1 MTKDLDPRDWL
12 SGGRYWD
19 ELPSASSSAPPPRPP
34 IQGASFV
41 AQPAPRRRG
50 SWVWGIVAILIGVIC
65 LYAMWA
71 ASSAP
76 GIIPPALGVVGGV
89 LVVVLGLV
97 AWRRRPH
104 QGRAWSVLL
113 PMLALSAGVISVFA
127 GATIANVQGIPA
139 FQFAPPGPPPPV
151 AVAPATSAAPE
162 TTRASTPATTATEE
176 PPEPAPAPVAA
187 PPRLP
192 ATQMTLTQTLGTL
205 QFVLKQT
212 RGPDG
217 LQSPTLA
224 VTSDG
229 RVFDPFSAAPNQV
242 LVVLPADTTLH
253 YTASVDRLNYAVT
266 LSSNADPGLVAGY
279 DTLSGTVHAG
289 Q

>member
-1 MTKDLDPRDWL
+1 VTKDLGPRDWL

-19 ELPSASSSAPPPRPP
+19 ELPPTSSSAPPLRPP
-34 IQGASFV
+34 IQAASF

-50 SWVWGIVAILIGVIC
+50 SWVWGIVAILIGVVC

-71 ASSAP
+71 ASTAP
-76 GIIPPALGVVGGV
+76 GIVPPALGIVGGV

-113 PMLALSAGVISVFA
+113 PMLALSAGVVSVFA

-139 FQFAPPGPPPPV
+139 FQFAQPDPQPPV
-151 AVAPATSAAPE
+151 AAAPAASAAPE
-162 TTRASTPATTATEE
+162 TTRAPTPATAAITET
-176 PPEPAPAPVAA
+176 PEPAPAPVAA

-212 RGPDG
+212 RSPDG
-217 LQSPTLA
+217 LQSPTLG

-253 YTASVDRLNYAVT
+253 YTATVDRLNYAVT
-266 LSSNADPGLVAGY
+266 LSSNVDPGLVARY
-279 DTLSGTVHAG
+279 DTLSGTVQAG
-289 Q
+289 